1 VDRKIDTMC
10 KALHDLGDRTCSEA
24 LPQLEA
30 ETFVSLSEAVSSDD
44 ADSAE
49 TADSAGPGVEKH

>member
-1 VDRKIDTMC
+1 MC

-30 ETFVSLSEAVSSDD
+30 ETFVSLSETVNSED
-44 ADSAE
+44 AEVAGN
-49 TADSAGPGVEKH
+49 ADQDAGKH